1 MKKKTR
7 KITFTIAAM
16 LLLLCI
22 YFCIRYVRINA
33 SIDSF
38 TGKDWKTV
46 NMYTYGGTEMELTAE
61 EIERL
66 HAVFEDVEL
75 TLKLYAP
82 IEEMVYGT
90 IDLHPFYVNGK
101 EFHAIT
107 SGRMVCDSLLYTVS
121 GNTEY
126 TSAYRDLKIEFAK
139 ARGLE

>member
-1 MKKKTR
+1 
-7 KITFTIAAM
+7 
-16 LLLLCI
+16 
-22 YFCIRYVRINA
+22 
-33 SIDSF
+33 
-38 TGKDWKTV
+38 
-46 NMYTYGGTEMELTAE
+46 
-61 EIERL
+61 
-66 HAVFEDVEL
+66 
-75 TLKLYAP
+75 
-82 IEEMVYGT
+82 MVYGT